1 MGGPASHRFGG
12 NCLEVTVDGE
22 VVEVPEGSTI
32 LEASRRAGKY
42 VPTLCYHPQMDPVE
56 KCRMCLVEV
65 EGWPRRAPACFTKAH
80 DGMVVA
86 TDTEALRASQRQNV
100 ELNLRDHD
108 LTCWACEQDGMC
120 GLQDVMYK
128 LGIKEPRHGTLT
140 PERRRPITKDNPF
153 IQIDHNRCIMCA
165 MCIKACDD
173 VQVQGVLAIKGKGRE
188 ALLLPKNNTFDDSG
202 CVYCGQ
208 CVAVCPVEALQE
220 VDAVGK
226 GRDAEFE
233 HIPVVCVYCGV
244 GCRFDLATKGGQV
257 IKIQTRAEYEP
268 NGISTCVK
276 GKFGYKFIA
285 DKRRLTVP
293 LIKEDGKFREASW
306 DEALDL
312 IARRLGEVRDKY
324 GGRAIGTLASSKCTN
339 EENYVF
345 QKWVRAALKTNTVDT
360 CTRLCH
366 SSSVAA
372 LRRALGS
379 GAATGNIPDIQASDV
394 LLISGS
400 DTTVSHPVI
409 GTRIKQ
415 AAKAGCK
422 LVVVDPRRVEIATYA
437 HLYLQP
443 KPSTD
448 IAWLNGL
455 LHVIIR
461 DGLVDQA
468 FVDSRTEGFEAV
480 KEAVKEYTP
489 EKVES
494 VTGIPAAD
502 LEEAAR
508 VYGQAKNATIF
519 WSMGLSQSTH
529 GVDNVLAVINLALAC
544 GQFGR
549 PGAGLHPLRGQN
561 NVQGA
566 SDFGALPDTFPDYQ
580 DVTKQANWEK
590 FEKAWGVPLDR
601 QLGLKST
608 QMLDAMNEGKLRA
621 MYIMGE
627 NPLLSDADLD
637 HSRKAYKKLDFMA
650 VQDIFMTETAELAD
664 VVLPAAAWG
673 EKEGTF
679 SNTERRV
686 QITRGG
692 LPPPGQA
699 RLDWQIIS
707 DISTRMGYPM
717 EFAGAEE
724 IFNEAVTLMPQLAG
738 MSYPRLEEA
747 GLLWPCPTPG
757 HPGTPNLYEDSFPV
771 GRGKFVPVKHRLG
784 VEVPDR
790 QYPLVYTTGR
800 TLFQW
805 HTGSVTR
812 KTDLELAASEP
823 VAEIN
828 AADAV
833 AADVRDGDWVWVETR
848 RGKIKCRAALT
859 DKVPEGVVF
868 VPFHYSEAAA
878 NQLTPTYSDPV
889 SGIPDFK
896 FSAARIK
903 LAERGEAGRKVWGW
917 ERMAHESR
925 AKG

>member
-1 MGGPASHRFGG
+1 MKV
-12 NCLEVTVDGE
+12 NVDGIA
-22 VVEVPEGSTI
+22 VEVPEGTTI
-32 LEASRRAGKY
+32 LQAAKKAGKY

-80 DGMVVA
+80 DGMEVR
-86 TDTEALRASQRQNV
+86 TDTEAIRASQRQNV

-120 GLQDVMYK
+120 DLQDVMYK
-128 LGIKEPRHGTLT
+128 LGIKEPKFGTLT
-140 PERRRPITKDNPF
+140 PDRRKPVTKDNPF
-153 IQIDHNRCIMCA
+153 IQIDHNRCIMCN

-173 VQVQGVLAIKGKGRE
+173 IQVQNVLTVKGKGRE
-188 ALLLPKNNTFDDSG
+188 AMILPKNSTFDDSG
-202 CVYCGQ
+202 CTYCGH
-208 CVAVCPVEALQE
+208 CVSVCPVEALQE

-233 HIPVVCVYCGV
+233 HIPVVCIYCGV
-244 GCRFDLATKGGQV
+244 GCRFDLATKNGQV
-257 IKIQTRAEYEP
+257 IKVQTREEYQP
-268 NGISTCVK
+268 LGVSTCVK
-276 GKFGYKFIA
+276 GKFGYKFIG
-285 DKRRLTVP
+285 DKRRLTTP
-293 LIKEDGKFREASW
+293 LIKENGAFREASW

-312 IARRLGEVRDKY
+312 VARRLGEIRDKH
-324 GGRAIGTLASSKCTN
+324 GGRSIGTLASSKCTN

-345 QKWVRAALKTNTVDT
+345 QKWVRAVLKTNTVDT

-372 LRRALGS
+372 LRKSLGS
-379 GAATGNIPDIQASDV
+379 GASTGNTPDIQASDV
-394 LLISGS
+394 LIITGS

-415 AAKAGCK
+415 AAKNGCK
-422 LVVVDPRRVEIATYA
+422 LIVVDPRRVEIATYA
-437 HLYLQP
+437 HMYLQP
-443 KPSTD
+443 RPSTD
-448 IAWLNGL
+448 IAWLNGM

-461 DGLVDQA
+461 DGLVNQA
-468 FVDSRTEGFEAV
+468 FIDARTEGFEAV
-480 KEAVKEYTP
+480 KESVKEYTP

-494 VTGIPAAD
+494 VTGIPAKD

-508 VYGQAKNATIF
+508 AFGHAKNATIF

-529 GVDNVLAVINLALAC
+529 GVDNILAVINLALAC

-561 NVQGA
+561 NVQGS
-566 SDFGALPDTFPDYQ
+566 SDFGALPNTFPDYQ
-580 DVTKQANWEK
+580 NVNEEANWKK
-590 FEKAWGVPLDR
+590 FEEAWGVPLDHA
-601 QLGLKST
+601 LGLKST
-608 QMLDAMNEGKLRA
+608 QMVEAMLDGKLKA

-627 NPLLSDADLD
+627 NPLLSDAHLE
-637 HSRKAYKKLDFMA
+637 HTRKAFEKLEFMA

-664 VVLPAAAWG
+664 VVFPAAAWG
-673 EKEGTF
+673 EKEGTY

-692 LPPPGQA
+692 LPIPGKA
-699 RLDWQIIS
+699 RLDWKILCELS
-707 DISTRMGYPM
+707 SRMGYPM
-717 EFAGAEE
+717 AYENAEQ
-724 IFNEAVTLMPQLAG
+724 IFDEAVKLMPQMAG
-738 MSYPRLEEA
+738 MSYKRIA
-747 GLLWPCPTPG
+747 DVGLMWPCPTPD
-757 HPGTPNLYEDSFPV
+757 HPGTPNLYAETFPV

-784 VEVPDR
+784 IEVPDVDF
-790 QYPLVYTTGR
+790 PLVFTTGR
-800 TLFQW
+800 SLFHW

-812 KTDLELAASEP
+812 KTDLELAASEA
-823 VAEIN
+823 VAEVN
-828 AADAV
+828 EVDAV
-833 AADVRDGDWVWVETR
+833 AADVADGDWVWVETR
-848 RGKIKCRAALT
+848 RGKIKCRAAVT

-868 VPFHYSEAAA
+868 VPFHYAEAAA
-878 NQLTPTYSDPV
+878 NALTSTYADPI

-896 FSAARIK
+896 FSAARIR